1 MMFLVPIFIRG
12 HGISNYELPERV
24 MVALF
29 VSYSALLTVA
39 PIDDKI
45 AASTALTQVHRGRLQ
60 PPAHF

>member
-29 VSYSALLTVA
+29 VSYSAGLLEC
-39 PIDDKI
+39 
-45 AASTALTQVHRGRLQ
+45 
-60 PPAHF
+60 F